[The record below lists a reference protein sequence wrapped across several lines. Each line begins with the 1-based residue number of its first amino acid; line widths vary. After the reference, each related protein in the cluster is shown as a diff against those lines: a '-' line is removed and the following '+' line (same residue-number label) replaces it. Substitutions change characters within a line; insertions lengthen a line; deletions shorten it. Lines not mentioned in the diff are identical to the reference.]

1 MSARNSK
8 HNNLIDNDFHGEKE
22 YNQRKEVVLYMLGK
36 ILYGVVVI
44 SLLGY
49 GIYFLYISK
58 GEDLSKEINEFNY
71 ISGVLFS
78 YIGVEYNIFT

>member
-8 HNNLIDNDFHGEKE
+8 QNNLIDNDFHAENE

-58 GEDLSKEINEFNY
+58 GEDLSKELNEFNY
-71 ISGVLFS
+71 QSGVIFS
-78 YIGVEYNIFT
+78 YLGMEYNVS